1 MIADAQNRVSGL
13 ETRIA
18 ELAQGQEAASGAASD
33 LAAVRTRIS
42 ELEGTLE
49 GLADSASSSI
59 SQEAS
64 SRIAEIENGL
74 SELRRFVSS
83 GGAGESAGLASLQE
97 TQAKLAETVGNL
109 TKVQDEQAATL
120 EGLSGV
126 AAGLETV
133 KDEIASLNEGTSTL
147 TQTLDTARTQ
157 IDALRGDLETL
168 GKGQSALETRLD
180 SGLKDASARVAALE
194 ERIAPIEAQMGDAS
208 ARETAARA
216 VAVSALKSAM
226 DRGAPFATELAA
238 VASALPQGTDLS
250 DLTARAEAGVPTRTA
265 LRDEFAA
272 AARRMSAAMDAPAEG
287 DLVDSL
293 LSNARSL
300 VSVRQ
305 PGESDAATPQAALG
319 RMEARVGRDDLA
331 GALNAYDE
339 LPQDVRAAGAD
350 WVADARARL
359 AADALVDRVT
369 DDVLKSMGQ
378 TVAPAASN

>member
-1 MIADAQNRVSGL
+1 MAEAQSRVSGL

-18 ELAQGQEAASGAASD
+18 ELSQNQEATSGAVAD

-42 ELEGTLE
+42 ELETTLE

-64 SRIAEIENGL
+64 SRIAAIEEGL

-97 TQAKLAETVGNL
+97 AQAKLARTVEDL
-109 TKVQDEQAATL
+109 TKAQGEQAATL
-120 EGLSGV
+120 EGVSGS
-126 AAGLETV
+126 AADLETV
-133 KDEIASLNEGTSTL
+133 KGEIASLTEGTSTL
-147 TQTLDTARTQ
+147 AQTLDAVRTR
-157 IDALRGDLETL
+157 IDALGGDLDRL

-194 ERIAPIEAQMGDAS
+194 ERVAPIEAQMGDAS

-238 VASALPQGTDLS
+238 VASALPQDTDLS
-250 DLTARAEAGVPTRTA
+250 ALAARAEAGVPTRAA
-265 LRDEFAA
+265 LRDGFAA

-319 RMEARVGRDDLA
+319 RMEARVGRGDLA
-331 GALNAYDE
+331 AALEAYDE
-339 LPQDVRAAGAD
+339 LPQDVRAEGAE
-350 WVADARARL
+350 WVGDARARL